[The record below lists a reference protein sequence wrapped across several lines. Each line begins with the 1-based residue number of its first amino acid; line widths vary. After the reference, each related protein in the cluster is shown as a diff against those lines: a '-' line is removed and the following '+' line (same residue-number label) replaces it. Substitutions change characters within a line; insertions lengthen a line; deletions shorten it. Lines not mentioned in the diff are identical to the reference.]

1 MNNPKYLKVHVDGGI
16 GDCIKVL
23 TCNLPLQS
31 LYDSYNIKTFVA
43 YGGSGTNDCGWG
55 PILENQ
61 LFNFSNCLIPLPV
74 EAFNKINN
82 LEAFSFV
89 SKNPGLKVDNFRPL
103 SLNCDT
109 PLKRGQQRHIGLQ
122 IDSNDPRKKFAAE
135 KWVALIEEVLSMH
148 QGTCIYIFGPPARQP
163 EWGEICSRHP
173 RLHNLLGCTL
183 GQSFQAIAEMDLFIS
198 PDSFSKYVCLCNKVP
213 AILLCAELEYIKVDE
228 MLRTCFR
235 GLRHNDNYTLLG
247 LGEAPVQDIN
257 DITVEQIFNCI
268 P

>member
-1 MNNPKYLKVHVDGGI
+1 MTLPKYLKTHIEGGI

-31 LYDSYNIKTFVA
+31 LYDKYAIKTFVT
-43 YGGSGTNDCGWG
+43 YGGGGHNDCGWG
-55 PILENQ
+55 SILEKQ
-61 LFNFSNCLIPLPV
+61 LFGSSNCLISLPP
-74 EAFNKINN
+74 EAFKKIDVP
-82 LEAFSFV
+82 EALHFMTQNTELPIERFKALTLTCAS
-89 SKNPGLKVDNFRPL
+89 RI
-103 SLNCDT
+103 
-109 PLKRGQQRHIGLQ
+109 KRGQHRHIGLQ
-122 IDSNDPRKKFAAE
+122 IDSNDPRKKFASQ
-135 KWVALIEEVLSMH
+135 KWVELMEKILSKYR
-148 QGTCIYIFGPPARQP
+148 GTHLYIFGPPDQKAF
-163 EWGEICSRHP
+163 WDGKLSAYP
-173 RLHNLLGCTL
+173 RLHNLLGYTL
-183 GQSFQAIAEMDLFIS
+183 GESFRAIAQMDLFIS

-247 LGEAPVQDIN
+247 LGDSPVQDVN